1 DALPLAARELARIA
15 LREVVEAESLQHFH
29 RTVTRLGRR
38 LAALRRR
45 DRQIAEDRPVLEQ
58 LIVLKNDA
66 DHPRFDRLPFGSDL
80 HLTRGGLH
88 EAGEDAKE
96 RRLPHARRPEQR

>member
-1 DALPLAARELARIA
+1 AAHLLHRDRIESGKRLVHQEEMAAAKKLLRNRDALPLAARELARIA

-66 DHPRFDRLPFGSDL
+66 DHPRFDR
-80 HLTRGGLH
+80 
-88 EAGEDAKE
+88 
-96 RRLPHARRPEQR
+96 